1 MALGEIQCTEM
12 WHPRGYDHSTKPSR
26 PRKRPHNSPIV
37 LVRFR
42 IRKTGKQ
49 QIHRRPVGLVDP
61 HSVSEKQRTFLTTLP
76 SKRCTYVERTQG
88 RSLDQMR
95 MTSSRQPSG
104 TPEKNKL
111 IAITS
116 PPLFFLFHSH
126 NCLSQSRTHPRRAKA
141 RAPFA
146 LPTSYRVRH
155 TPKKPSLSVAR
166 AVFPQTTLG
175 THSQVNLFSFSS
187 PFLVTS

>member
-1 MALGEIQCTEM
+1 
-12 WHPRGYDHSTKPSR
+12 
-26 PRKRPHNSPIV
+26 
-37 LVRFR
+37 
-42 IRKTGKQ
+42 
-49 QIHRRPVGLVDP
+49 
-61 HSVSEKQRTFLTTLP
+61 
-76 SKRCTYVERTQG
+76 
-88 RSLDQMR
+88 MR

-175 THSQVNLFSFSS
+175 THSQVNLFLFFFPFPRYLLTQRTSIYTKGRTFLTHLTRLRLLFLSPGKEINRATPSS
-187 PFLVTS
+187 TVRSCCVSKHASRGGRACMPRPPKHPKLAIIPPVPEMEGRH